1 MNSRK
6 TERFKYQIFITKSKL
21 KLGDGSL
28 NRFQKEVN
36 GSSYVCIGQAVASDG
51 SIRPRTEAG
60 VGDFYLVEQIANEY
74 DAQHDGSPIVMVQ
87 LRDGTTQR
95 YGLLKIAAPI
105 DHDETTNDWLDYV
118 AQKTRELVDTM
129 QQQNP
134 NADLVG
140 ILTLCNCADKR
151 ILSGLR
157 EYVVMEELIGHRYKE
172 VKKCDLVQ
180 T

>member
-21 KLGDGSL
+21 KLGVGSL
-28 NRFQKEVN
+28 NRFQREVN
-36 GSSYVCIGQAVASDG
+36 GSGYVCIDQAVASDG

-60 VGDFYLVEQIANEY
+60 VGDFYLVEQIADEY

-87 LRDGTTQR
+87 LRDGTSQR

-105 DHDETTNDWLDYV
+105 DHEEMTNGWLDYV
-118 AQKTRELVDTM
+118 AQQTRDLVDTM
-129 QQQNP
+129 RQQNP

-140 ILTLCNCADKR
+140 VLTLCNCDDNLV
-151 ILSGLR
+151 LSNLR
-157 EYVVMEELIGHRYKE
+157 RYVSMEEIVGYHSKE
-172 VKKCDLVQ
+172 VKKCDLVP